1 MRNMFISI
9 IIPIYNAERYLENL
23 FNSLKKQTLNKS
35 NFEVLFI
42 DNNSNDKSHEMI
54 TKFVNNFK
62 NNNYK
67 YYFFNK
73 KQGSYASRNF
83 GVSLARGNIFAFT
96 DADCILE
103 EKWLENIWKFY
114 EVKKNKNIIVAGN
127 IEIII
132 EKLNNLWE
140 QYDKIVSLNNE
151 KYVKNNSAATA
162 NLITPKEIFLNVGEF
177 KELFSGGDSE
187 WTKRAFEKGYN
198 LKFMPNIKVYHPS
211 RKNFIEARDKIFRI
225 GIGRGRKIACEKKS
239 IILNIFLYFLRIFY
253 IATNI
258 KISIKLIKKVGINKT
273 ILFNICFFW
282 LRIFQLIGVYKGY
295 KNYNNSHF
303 SC

>member
-9 IIPIYNAERYLENL
+9 IIPIYNAERFLENL
-23 FNSLKKQTLNKS
+23 FNSLKRQTLNKS

-54 TKFVNNFK
+54 IKFTNTIK
-62 NNNYK
+62 NKIYK

-132 EKLNNLWE
+132 EKSNSLWE

-151 KYVKNNSAATA
+151 KYVKNKSAATA

-177 KELFSGGDSE
+177 KELFSGGDTE
-187 WTKRAFEKGYN
+187 WTKHAFEKGYN

-211 RKNFIEARDKIFRI
+211 RKNFIEARNKIFRI
-225 GIGRGRKIACEKKS
+225 GIGRGRKIAYEKKS
-239 IILNIFLYFLRIFY
+239 IILNLFLYFLRIFY